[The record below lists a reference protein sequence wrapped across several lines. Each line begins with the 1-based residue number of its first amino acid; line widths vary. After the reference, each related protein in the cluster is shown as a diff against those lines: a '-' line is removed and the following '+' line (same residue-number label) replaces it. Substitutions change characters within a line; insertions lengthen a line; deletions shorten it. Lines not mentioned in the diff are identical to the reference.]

1 MFGTIAKSLYMQ
13 FKSKITLLIITI
25 VLEIHT
31 CKPIL
36 VQMEDAKTIGQNVF
50 VFDNIEQALCICHV
64 RAYLYLLPLHARP
77 WKHLTK
83 HVYLHT
89 LIV

>member
-1 MFGTIAKSLYMQ
+1 MQKTHKCLSNSYMQ
-13 FKSKITLLIITI
+13 TNSCT
-25 VLEIHT
+25 
-31 CKPIL
+31 
-36 VQMEDAKTIGQNVF
+36 MEDAKTIGQNVF
-50 VFDNIEQALCICHV
+50 VFDNIEQALSICHV
-64 RAYLYLLPLHARP
+64 CANLYLLPLHARP

>member
-1 MFGTIAKSLYMQ
+1 
-13 FKSKITLLIITI
+13 
-25 VLEIHT
+25 
-31 CKPIL
+31 
-36 VQMEDAKTIGQNVF
+36 MEDAKTIGQNVF